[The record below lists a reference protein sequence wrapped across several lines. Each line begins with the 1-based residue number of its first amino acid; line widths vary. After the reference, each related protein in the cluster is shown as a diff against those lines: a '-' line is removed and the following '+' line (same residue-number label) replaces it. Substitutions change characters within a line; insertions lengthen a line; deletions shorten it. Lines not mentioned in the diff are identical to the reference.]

1 MADIATGVTTA
12 TLWDTACR
20 SFGDRQFLV
29 HLDASDQRTEFSY
42 AEFAALV
49 HRAAHAFRSV
59 GIGLGDPVMLQ
70 LRNRPEMLTALFGL
84 AEIGAIAVPL
94 SLDASPSELLQ
105 AYEACSARWAVV
117 EECRLDDHL
126 RLRPDAGGLLVVA
139 ETPPTVIGFPPTVI
153 PANAG
158 ISELPVTGSRIECGM
173 TVRDDV
179 VPANAGISE
188 LSVTGSRIESG
199 MTEGG
204 GVHCYATLCA
214 AQSDLLVTDAPITS
228 DTVAELL
235 YTSGTT
241 AAPKGVMITHANL
254 VFSGH
259 YGVWQTSLRPDDRLF
274 TTMPACHSNFQLA
287 ALTPVLV
294 AGATLVMAE
303 RYSAHRFW
311 RQVREERATIVQ
323 LIAMMARTLL
333 LQPPSADDG
342 CHDLRDALYF
352 MPLSDPEKAEFE
364 RRFRVRLLNSYGST
378 ESIGWAVTDP
388 PQGERRWP
396 SVGRAGL
403 GYEVGIFDCQGRE
416 LPPGQ
421 VGEFRIKGVPGR
433 SLMLGYHDDPD
444 STVAALSPDGWLR
457 THDEGYADADGWFY
471 FVDRSVNVIKRA
483 GENVSTT
490 EVECTLTSHP
500 LIAEAAVVGVPDP
513 VRDKAVK
520 AFVRLQ
526 PGARLSASEVI
537 EHCRGL
543 LAPYK
548 VPQFVEFVDDFPR
561 TRSMKIEK
569 RLLHATSRAATDSST
584 AG

>member
-1 MADIATGVTTA
+1 VADIATGQTTA
-12 TLWDTACR
+12 ALWAVACR
-20 SFGDRQFLV
+20 LFGDRSFLV
-29 HLDASDQRTEFSY
+29 HLGAAGRRTEFSY
-42 AEFAALV
+42 AAFAALI

-59 GIGLGDPVMLQ
+59 GIGRGDPVVLQ
-70 LRNRPEMLTALFGL
+70 LRNRPEMLSTLFGL

-94 SLDASPSELLQ
+94 SLDATPAELRQTYQ
-105 AYEACSARWAVV
+105 ACNARWAVV
-117 EECRLDDHL
+117 EEGRLDDHL

-139 ETPPTVIGFPPTVI
+139 ESPATVI
-153 PANAG
+153 PAG
-158 ISELPVTGSRIECGM
+158 TS
-173 TVRDDV
+173 D
-179 VPANAGISE
+179 
-188 LSVTGSRIESG
+188 
-199 MTEGG
+199 
-204 GVHCYATLCA
+204 VHCYATLCA
-214 AQSDLLVTDAPITS
+214 AQPGEPVSDAPVTS

-259 YGVWQTSLRPDDRLF
+259 YGVWQTSLRSDDRVF

-311 RQVREERATIVQ
+311 GQVREERATIVQ

-333 LQPPSADDG
+333 LQPPSGDDG
-342 CHDLRDALYF
+342 RHELRDALYF
-352 MPLSDPEKAEFE
+352 MPLSDTEKAGFE

-416 LPPGQ
+416 LSPGQ

-433 SLMLGYHDDPD
+433 SLMLGYHDDPQ
-444 STVAALSPDGWLR
+444 STAAALSPDGWLR
-457 THDEGYADADGWFY
+457 THDEGYVDADGWFY

-500 LIAEAAVVGVPDP
+500 LVAEAAVVGVPDP

-526 PGARLSASEVI
+526 PGAQLSASDVV

-543 LAPYK
+543 LAAYK
-548 VPQFVEFVDDFPR
+548 VPQYVEFVDDFPR
-561 TRSMKIEK
+561 TSSMKIEK
-569 RLLHATSRAATDSST
+569 RLLHATSRTV
-584 AG
+584 AGTHEGN

>member
-1 MADIATGVTTA
+1 MADIATGQTTA
-12 TLWDTACR
+12 SLWEAACR
-20 SFGDRQFLV
+20 RYADRPFLV
-29 HLDASDQRTEFSY
+29 HLDATGGRTEVSY
-42 AEFAALV
+42 AAFAAAI
-49 HRAAHAFRSV
+49 HRAGHAFRAV
-59 GIGLGDPVMLQ
+59 GVGAGDAVALQ
-70 LRNRPEMLTALFGL
+70 LRNRPELLTAVFGL
-84 AEIGAIAVPL
+84 AEIGAIAVPVG
-94 SLDASPSELLQ
+94 LDATPAELLQ
-105 AYEACSARWAVV
+105 VYRSCGARWAVV
-117 EECRLDDHL
+117 EEGRLSDNL
-126 RLRPDAGGLLVVA
+126 RLLREGGVGTVPLGVDRFQSHCA
-139 ETPPTVIGFPPTVI
+139 EQ
-153 PANAG
+153 
-158 ISELPVTGSRIECGM
+158 SDQPVTG
-173 TVRDDV
+173 
-179 VPANAGISE
+179 AN
-188 LSVTGSRIESG
+188 V
-199 MTEGG
+199 
-204 GVHCYATLCA
+204 
-214 AQSDLLVTDAPITS
+214 TS

-241 AAPKGVMITHANL
+241 AAAKGVMITHANL

-259 YGVWQTSLRPDDRLF
+259 YGVWQTCLRDDDRLF

-303 RYSAHRFW
+303 RYSARRFW
-311 RQVREERATIVQ
+311 QQVRAERATVVQ

-333 LQPPSADDG
+333 LQPPPAEDG
-342 CHDLRDALYF
+342 CHEVREALYF

-364 RRFRVRLLNSYGST
+364 RRFRVRLLNAYGST

-403 GYEVGIFDCQGRE
+403 GYQVGVFDGTGRE

-444 STVAALSPDGWLR
+444 ATAAALSPDGWLR

-483 GENVSTT
+483 GENISTT
-490 EVECTLTSHP
+490 EVECVLTSHP

-520 AFVRLQ
+520 AFVRLP
-526 PGARLSASEVI
+526 PGAQLSAAAVI

-543 LAPYK
+543 LAGYK
-548 VPQFVEFVDDFPR
+548 LPEFVDFVDDFPR
-561 TRSMKIEK
+561 TSSMKIEK
-569 RLLHATSRAATDSST
+569 RLLH
-584 AG
+584 

>member
-1 MADIATGVTTA
+1 MADIATGQTTA
-12 TLWDTACR
+12 SLWDAACR
-20 SFGDRQFLV
+20 RYGDRRFLV
-29 HLDASDQRTEFSY
+29 HLDASGGRTEFSY
-42 AEFAALV
+42 AGFAAAV
-49 HRAAHAFRSV
+49 HRAAHAFRALGV
-59 GIGLGDPVMLQ
+59 GTGDTVALQ

-94 SLDASPSELLQ
+94 NLDATPAELLQ
-105 AYEACSARWAVV
+105 AYQACSARWAVV
-117 EECRLDDHL
+117 EECRLEDHL
-126 RLRPDAGGLLVVA
+126 RLRRDDGVAEGGLLVVRGSGPVDST
-139 ETPPTVIGFPPTVI
+139 ERPTSV
-153 PANAG
+153 PADSAVVPAH
-158 ISELPVTGSRIECGM
+158 LV
-173 TVRDDV
+173 V
-179 VPANAGISE
+179 VPANAGISDRPASE
-188 LSVTGSRIESG
+188 FGSKPG
-199 MTEGG
+199 LTDATD
-204 GVHCYATLCA
+204 VHCFETFCA
-214 AQSDLLVTDAPITS
+214 AQPDTAVTDAGVTG

-259 YGVWQTSLRPDDRLF
+259 YGVWQTSLRPDDRVF

-303 RYSAHRFW
+303 RYSARRFW
-311 RQVREERATIVQ
+311 QQVRDERATVVQ

-333 LQPPSADDG
+333 LQPPTPEDG
-342 CHDLRDALYF
+342 RHDLRDALYF
-352 MPLSDPEKAEFE
+352 MPLSDREKAEFE
-364 RRFRVRLLNSYGST
+364 RRFCVPLLNSYGST

-403 GYEVGIFDCQGRE
+403 GYEVGIFDCTGRE

-421 VGEFRIKGVPGR
+421 VGEFRIKGTPGR

-444 STVAALSPDGWLR
+444 ATAAAISSDGWLR

-483 GENVSTT
+483 GENISTT

-500 LIAEAAVVGVPDP
+500 LIAEAAVVGVPDA

-520 AFVRLQ
+520 AFVRTQ
-526 PGARLSASEVI
+526 PGAQLSAAEVI

-543 LAPYK
+543 LAAYK
-548 VPQFVEFVDDFPR
+548 VPEYVEFVDGFPR
-561 TRSMKIEK
+561 TSSMKIEK
-569 RLLHATSRAATDSST
+569 RLLH
-584 AG
+584 

>member
-1 MADIATGVTTA
+1 MADIATGQTTA
-12 TLWDTACR
+12 TLWDAACR
-20 SFGDRQFLV
+20 RYADRPFLV
-29 HLDASDQRTEFSY
+29 HLDVNGGRKEFSY
-42 AEFAALV
+42 AAFAAAI
-49 HRAAHAFRSV
+49 HRAAHALTSV
-59 GIGLGDPVMLQ
+59 GVGPGDAVALQ

-94 SLDASPSELLQ
+94 SLDATPSELLQ
-105 AYEACSARWAVV
+105 AYQACGARWAVV
-117 EECRLDDHL
+117 EESRLEDNL
-126 RLRPDAGGLLVVA
+126 RLRREQAV
-139 ETPPTVIGFPPTVI
+139 ET
-153 PANAG
+153 
-158 ISELPVTGSRIECGM
+158 
-173 TVRDDV
+173 
-179 VPANAGISE
+179 VP
-188 LSVTGSRIESG
+188 L
-199 MTEGG
+199 
-204 GVHCYATLCA
+204 GVDSFETLCA
-214 AQSDLLVTDAPITS
+214 AQPDTAVTGAAVTS

-259 YGVWQTSLRPDDRLF
+259 YGVWQTSLRGDDRVF

-311 RQVREERATIVQ
+311 QQVRDERATVVQ

-333 LQPPSADDG
+333 LQPSTPEDG
-342 CHDLRDALYF
+342 CHELREALYF
-352 MPLSDPEKAEFE
+352 MPISDPEKTEFE

-403 GYEVGIFDCQGRE
+403 GYEVGIFDRSGRQ
-416 LPPGQ
+416 LPAGQ
-421 VGEFRIKGVPGR
+421 VGEFRIKGAPGR

-444 STVAALSPDGWLR
+444 ATAAALSPDGWLR
-457 THDEGYADADGWFY
+457 THDEGYADAEGWFY

-483 GENVSTT
+483 GENISTT
-490 EVECTLTSHP
+490 EVECALTSHP

-526 PGARLSASEVI
+526 PGARLAASAVV

-543 LAPYK
+543 LAAYK
-548 VPQFVEFVDDFPR
+548 VPEFVEFVDDFPR
-561 TRSMKIEK
+561 TSSMKIEK
-569 RLLHATSRAATDSST
+569 RLLH
-584 AG
+584 

>member
-1 MADIATGVTTA
+1 
-12 TLWDTACR
+12 
-20 SFGDRQFLV
+20 
-29 HLDASDQRTEFSY
+29 
-42 AEFAALV
+42 
-49 HRAAHAFRSV
+49 
-59 GIGLGDPVMLQ
+59 
-70 LRNRPEMLTALFGL
+70 
-84 AEIGAIAVPL
+84 
-94 SLDASPSELLQ
+94 
-105 AYEACSARWAVV
+105 V
-117 EECRLDDHL
+117 EDCRLEDNL
-126 RLRPDAGGLLVVA
+126 RLRREEGAA
-139 ETPPTVIGFPPTVI
+139 TVPMGVDRYRTLCSGQP
-153 PANAG
+153 
-158 ISELPVTGSRIECGM
+158 EQPVTG
-173 TVRDDV
+173 
-179 VPANAGISE
+179 AN
-188 LSVTGSRIESG
+188 V
-199 MTEGG
+199 
-204 GVHCYATLCA
+204 
-214 AQSDLLVTDAPITS
+214 TS

-259 YGVWQTSLRPDDRLF
+259 YGVWQTSLRSDDRVF

-303 RYSAHRFW
+303 RYSARRFW
-311 RQVREERATIVQ
+311 QQVRDEGATIVQ

-333 LQPPSADDG
+333 LQPASEGDG
-342 CHDLRDALYF
+342 HHQLRDALYF
-352 MPLSDPEKAEFE
+352 MPLSDREKAEFE

-403 GYEVGIFDCQGRE
+403 GYEAGIFDCTGHE

-421 VGEFRIKGVPGR
+421 VGEIRIKGAPGR
-433 SLMLGYHDDPD
+433 SLMLGYHNDPEA
-444 STVAALSPDGWLR
+444 TAAAISPDGWLR

-483 GENVSTT
+483 GENISTT

-526 PGARLSASEVI
+526 PGARLSASDVI

-543 LAPYK
+543 LAGYK
-548 VPQFVEFVDDFPR
+548 VPEYVDFVDDFPR
-561 TRSMKIEK
+561 TSSMKIEK
-569 RLLHATSRAATDSST
+569 RLLH
-584 AG
+584 